1 MMLGLK
7 GFHIFFIVASI
18 VLCLAVGAWGAQQY
32 LQAGSQGGLATAIVF
47 FLAGLA
53 LLIYAIRY
61 FGKLRKL
68 E

>member
-1 MMLGLK
+1 MLSLK

-18 VLCLAVGAWGAQQY
+18 VLSLAVGAWGAQQY
-32 LQAGSQGGLATAIVF
+32 LQLGSIVGLVTAVVF
-47 FLAGLA
+47 FLVGL
-53 LLIYAIRY
+53 LLTIYGVNY